1 MSTTMLQQHY
11 DRYMA
16 QDQLVWK
23 VLFDRQT
30 ALLHKRACSAFA
42 QGLAAVG
49 FHRNAIPNFAEV
61 SQRLYKATGWQL
73 EPVEGMLND
82 ADFFGLLAQRKFP
95 ATVWIRSM
103 AQFDFIEE
111 PDLFHGVFGH
121 VPLLMDKAFADFLHF
136 LGYVAAQHLDD
147 DVALT
152 RLERLYGFTVQF
164 GLVQE
169 RGETRMYGA
178 GLLSSSGEIHHC
190 IGDVTRRFPFDLATV
205 LQTPYSEAH
214 LQDQYFLLNSW
225 DQLTESVAEL
235 AALLASNWQLK
246 PVE

>member
-1 MSTTMLQQHY
+1 MSKTMFAQHY
-11 DRYMA
+11 DQYTA

-30 ALLHKRACSAFA
+30 ALLHKRACAAFG
-42 QGLAAVG
+42 QGLAAAG
-49 FHRNAIPNFAEV
+49 LHRNAIPDFTEL
-61 SQRLYKATGWQL
+61 SQRLHQATGWQL
-73 EPVEGMLND
+73 EPVQGMLND
-82 ADFFGLLAQRKFP
+82 AEFFGLLAQRKFP

-103 AQFDFIEE
+103 AQFDFTEE
-111 PDLFHGVFGH
+111 PDLFHGIFGH
-121 VPLLMDKAFADFLHF
+121 VPLLMNQAFADFLHF
-136 LGYVAAQHLDD
+136 LGQVAAQHLDD
-147 DVALT
+147 AVALA

-169 RGETRMYGA
+169 RGETRLYGA

-205 LQTPYSEAH
+205 LHTPYSEAQ
-214 LQDQYFLLNSW
+214 LQEQYFVLDSW

-235 AALLASNWQLK
+235 AALLSSGWELQ
-246 PVE
+246 PVQ